1 MAEEQDEQQQQNML
15 DVAVDSINEQVKIA
29 SSNFRIALEKTQ
41 PDIIYKFWYTITYD
55 LTSKAYFFTM
65 GDQVF
70 EVNADLVR
78 NALRIT
84 PKDPDHPFTLHA
96 PEKEIISFINQLGC
110 YKTIRMISALRVN
123 DIYQPLRT
131 FLTMIKK
138 YLTRKATT
146 YDRPRL
152 HMLKLLWGMVT
163 STIVD
168 FFDLIWEEFK
178 YQIES

>member
-15 DVAVDSINEQVKIA
+15 DAAVDSINEQVKIA

-41 PDIIYKFWYTITYD
+41 PDIIYKVCLEILKQYSFYNAFIAT
-55 LTSKAYFFTM
+55 
-65 GDQVF
+65 VF

-78 NALRIT
+78 NDLRIT

-96 PEKEIISFINQLGC
+96 PEKDIISFINQLGC

-131 FLTMIKK
+131 FLTMINM